1 MSPGLTINVLRDS
14 CKPYIHIHM
23 TNLAT
28 RTSADLITE
37 FAGGESSDVSMMIGI
52 GLIKDSDGV
61 FFEYLG
67 EEQQPRALMLPSGKP
82 LTRMANVRV
91 AGVDIAEDVGEFNST
106 KLNLILE
113 TTAGSRVMLTS
124 GLTTIWSQ
132 CVLTS
137 LMGMLKQSLIEE
149 VFQLD
154 SWNGTAKM
162 RPTFAAVRIKGQK
175 ISDQEMYELFAGAR
189 TNRDNDL
196 KEQLARNCVTQL
208 QAALGV
214 VGVEVTVEA
223 TKTEEF

>member
-1 MSPGLTINVLRDS
+1 MYTLLS
-14 CKPYIHIHM
+14 YIHM

-28 RTSADLITE
+28 RTSVDLIGE
-37 FAGGESSDVSMMIGI
+37 FSGGTQSDVSMMIGV

-91 AGVDIAEDVGEFNST
+91 AGIDIAEDVGEFNST

-137 LMGMLKQSLIEE
+137 LMGMLNQQLIEE
-149 VFQLD
+149 FMQLD

-162 RPTFAAVRIKGQK
+162 RPQFAAVRIKGQK
-175 ISDQEMYELFAGAR
+175 ISDQEMYELFADAR
-189 TNRDNDL
+189 TNKDNDL
-196 KEQLARNCVTQL
+196 KQQLARNCVSQL
-208 QAALGV
+208 QSALGV
-214 VGVEVTVEA
+214 VPAEVTVEA
-223 TKTEEF
+223 TKTVEF